1 MSRGGNGM
9 ELGGYSFHWKKLK
22 YIFMCEKLYNI
33 SSVKFIL
40 VGVYRSPIS
49 DDNIFFNYWN

>member
-1 MSRGGNGM
+1 M
-9 ELGGYSFHWKKLK
+9 ESGGYSFHWKKLNRRETNLK

-33 SSVKFIL
+33 SSVIL
-40 VGVYRSPIS
+40 VDLYRSPIS